1 MASLKTNVLL
11 NLLNTF
17 VNIAIPVV
25 TFPYAARVLQ
35 LEGLGLANFLGSVV
49 NYIVLITGLGIPMY
63 AVKEVARHR
72 DNIEERNHCTI
83 EIAVLSFLLCLVGY
97 VVVAVLCIAVPRI
110 SAHTDLF
117 LILSLTIVFTA
128 IGVNWFYQAI
138 EDFKFITVR
147 AIFFRILAA
156 VCLFV
161 FVHSPDDLLMYCCCM
176 VLLAVGNNIINFVH
190 LRKFISL
197 WQIKWA
203 KLNIRQHIRP
213 TLQVFL
219 PNLITSI
226 YGNLNIVMIGFM
238 QDDAAVGIYSA
249 GNKLVLIVLTVI
261 TSLSVVLLPRCSNL
275 VASGKMDDFG
285 VISLKTIH
293 LIFASALPCMA
304 GMMLLSEPLVVLFCG
319 ETFAPASAVVMWT
332 APVLLLIGLSN
343 VVGIQIL
350 YPLGKQ
356 NIVVW
361 SMVVGILL
369 NFVLN
374 LLFIP
379 FMSYMGT
386 VWATLI
392 AEVVVLFIQCYYGR
406 KYIPFSYAQLRP
418 AKYLAGS
425 CLMAAVIVCFFSL
438 FSENAVTALC
448 AAAIGALVYGLTL
461 FVLKDVLLLEFMTY
475 VRQLFRRA

>member
-17 VNIAIPVV
+17 VNIVIPVI

-63 AVKEVARHR
+63 AVKEVARFR
-72 DNIEERNHCTI
+72 DDIKVRNHCTM
-83 EIAVLSFLLCLVGY
+83 EIASLSFILCLIGY
-97 VVVAVLCIAVPRI
+97 LIVAILCFSVPRI
-110 SAHTDLF
+110 QEHTDLF

-138 EDFKFITVR
+138 EEFKFITVR
-147 AIFFRILAA
+147 AIFFRIFAA
-156 VCLFV
+156 LCLFI
-161 FVHSPDDLLMYCCCM
+161 FVHSPQDLLMYCCCM
-176 VLLAVGNNIINFVH
+176 VSLAVGNNIINFVH
-190 LRKFISL
+190 LRKYINVRTIA
-197 WQIKWA
+197 WR
-203 KLNIRQHIRP
+203 KLNITRHIKP

-249 GNKLVLIVLTVI
+249 GNKLILIVLTVI

-275 VASGKMDDFG
+275 VMSGKMDDFG
-285 VISLKTIH
+285 NISLKTIH
-293 LIFASALPCMA
+293 LIFASALPCMV
-304 GMMLLSEPLVVLFCG
+304 GMMLLAEPIVVIFCG
-319 ETFAPASAVVMWT
+319 QTFAPAASVVLWT

-343 VVGIQIL
+343 VIGIQIL

-374 LLFIP
+374 LLLIP
-379 FMSYMGT
+379 EMSYMGT

-392 AEVVVLFIQCYYGR
+392 AEAVVLFIQCYWGR
-406 KYIPFSYAQLRP
+406 AYIPFTLRQLHP
-418 AKYLAGS
+418 MHYLLGCLVMFLVIAGLS
-425 CLMAAVIVCFFSL
+425 FFSL
-438 FSENAVTALC
+438 SIIEKLVLYTLLGGMAYVGVLYTFKDAL
-448 AAAIGALVYGLTL
+448 LMEFLSYFRKL
-461 FVLKDVLLLEFMTY
+461 LK
-475 VRQLFRRA
+475 R

>member
-63 AVKEVARHR
+63 AVKEVARYR
-72 DNIEERNHCTI
+72 DDVRVRNHCTM
-83 EIAVLSFLLCLVGY
+83 EIATLSFILCLIGY
-97 VVVAVLCIAVPRI
+97 VVVAALCVAVPRI
-110 SAHTDLF
+110 NEHTDLF
-117 LILSLTIVFTA
+117 LILSLTIIFTA

-138 EDFKFITVR
+138 EEFKFITVR
-147 AIFFRILAA
+147 AIFFRIFAA
-156 VCLFV
+156 VCLFM
-161 FVHSPDDLLMYCCCM
+161 FVHSPNDLLLYCCCM
-176 VLLAVGNNIINFVH
+176 VSLAVGNNIINFVH
-190 LRKFISL
+190 LRKFIDIRTIA
-197 WQIKWA
+197 WR
-203 KLNIRQHIRP
+203 KLKIVRHLKP

-249 GNKLVLIVLTVI
+249 GNKLVLIVLMVI

-275 VASGKMDDFG
+275 VETGKLEEFRT
-285 VISLKTIH
+285 ISLKTVH
-293 LIFASALPCMA
+293 LIFATALPCMA
-304 GMMLLSEPLVVLFCG
+304 GMMLLSTPLIVLFCG
-319 ETFAPASAVVMWT
+319 ETFVPASAVVTWT

-343 VVGIQIL
+343 VIGIQIL

-374 LLFIP
+374 LILIP

-386 VWATLI
+386 VWATLV
-392 AEVVVLFIQCYYGR
+392 AECVVLFIQWHYG
-406 KYIPFSYAQLRP
+406 KQYIPFKLKSVRP
-418 AKYLAGS
+418 MKY
-425 CLMAAVIVCFFSL
+425 VCATFVMGVVVFMMVHFVSDTPIFSL
-438 FSENAVTALC
+438 AVALTC
-448 AAAIGALVYGLTL
+448 AIVYGCTL
-461 FVLKDVLLLEFMTY
+461 ILLKDKLTIEFLDY
-475 VRQLFRRA
+475 VSHLFKCK

>member
-49 NYIVLITGLGIPMY
+49 NYIVLVTGLGIPMY
-63 AVKEVARHR
+63 AVKEVARYR
-72 DNIEERNHCTI
+72 DNVQVRNHCTM
-83 EIAVLSFLLCLVGY
+83 EIATLSFILCLIGY
-97 VVVAVLCIAVPRI
+97 VAVAVLCIAVPRI
-110 SAHTDLF
+110 SEHTDLF
-117 LILSLTIVFTA
+117 LILSLTIIFTA

-138 EDFKFITVR
+138 EEFKFITVR
-147 AIFFRILAA
+147 AIFFRIFAA
-156 VCLFV
+156 ACLFI
-161 FVHSPDDLLMYCCCM
+161 FVHSPNDLLMYCCCM
-176 VLLAVGNNIINFVH
+176 VSLAVGNNIINFVH
-190 LRKFISL
+190 LRKFIDIRTIAWRKL
-197 WQIKWA
+197 KIVRHIK
-203 KLNIRQHIRP
+203 P

-238 QDDAAVGIYSA
+238 QDDAAVGVYSA
-249 GNKLVLIVLTVI
+249 GNKLVLIVLMVI

-275 VASGKMDDFG
+275 VECGKMDDFSK
-285 VISLKTIH
+285 ISLKTVH
-293 LIFASALPCMA
+293 LIFASALPCMV
-304 GMMLLSEPLVVLFCG
+304 GMALLAEPLVVLFCG
-319 ETFAPASAVVMWT
+319 ETFSPASEVVAFT

-343 VVGIQIL
+343 VIGIQIL

-361 SMVVGILL
+361 SMVIGIAI

-379 FMSYMGT
+379 TMSYMGT
-386 VWATLI
+386 VWATLV
-392 AEVVVLFIQCYYGR
+392 AELIVLGIQVYYGR
-406 KYIPFSYAQLRP
+406 SYIPFRLKQMHVRTYIIASFLMGVGVYVV
-418 AKYLAGS
+418 AGW
-425 CLMAAVIVCFFSL
+425 FPFSL
-438 FSENAVTALC
+438 VTFVGTC
-448 AAAIGALVYGLTL
+448 LVGMVIYV
-461 FVLKDVLLLEFMTY
+461 FVLFMMKDALLAEFITY
-475 VRQLFRRA
+475 LLKTFIRR

>member
-17 VNIAIPVV
+17 VNIVIPVI

-63 AVKEVARHR
+63 AVKEVARFR
-72 DNIEERNHCTI
+72 DDIKVRNHCTM
-83 EIAVLSFLLCLVGY
+83 EIALLSFILCLIGY
-97 VVVAVLCIAVPRI
+97 LIVSILCFSVPRI
-110 SAHTDLF
+110 QEHTDLF

-138 EDFKFITVR
+138 EEFKFITVR
-147 AIFFRILAA
+147 AIFFRIFAA
-156 VCLFV
+156 LCLFI
-161 FVHSPDDLLMYCCCM
+161 FVHSPQDLLMYCCCL
-176 VLLAVGNNIINFVH
+176 VSLAVGNNIINFVH
-190 LRKFISL
+190 LRKYI
-197 WQIKWA
+197 
-203 KLNIRQHIRP
+203 NIRTIAWRKLDITRHIKP

-219 PNLITSI
+219 PTLITSI

-249 GNKLVLIVLTVI
+249 GNKLILIVLTVI

-275 VASGKMDDFG
+275 VMSGKMDDFG
-285 VISLKTIH
+285 NISLKTIH
-293 LIFASALPCMA
+293 LIFASALPCTA
-304 GMMLLSEPLVVLFCG
+304 GMMLLAEPIVVIFCG
-319 ETFAPASAVVMWT
+319 QTFAPAASVVLWT

-343 VVGIQIL
+343 VIGIQIL

-374 LLFIP
+374 LLLIP
-379 FMSYMGT
+379 LFSYMGT
-386 VWATLI
+386 VWSTLI
-392 AEVVVLFIQCYYGR
+392 AEIVVLFIQCYYGR
-406 KYIPFSYAQLRP
+406 KYLPFTFGQIRPTKYFIGTFLMTIAILGYLYFVAQNTL
-418 AKYLAGS
+418 
-425 CLMAAVIVCFFSL
+425 
-438 FSENAVTALC
+438 TALSAC
-448 AAAIGALVYGLTL
+448 LIGGAVYIVILY
-461 FVLKDVLLLEFMTY
+461 VLKDKLLFEFLAY
-475 VRQLFRRA
+475 AKGLFNRH